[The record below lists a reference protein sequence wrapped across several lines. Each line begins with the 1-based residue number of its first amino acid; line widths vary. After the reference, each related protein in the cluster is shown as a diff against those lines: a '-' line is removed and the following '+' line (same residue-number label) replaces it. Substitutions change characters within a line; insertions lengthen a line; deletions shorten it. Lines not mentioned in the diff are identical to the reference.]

1 MLKNLKDSK
10 AATDALLALLPTSG
24 TLAGIA
30 VGLAGLINGGSLPG
44 VATLADDMLLV
55 SALGFLM
62 TCYLIFF
69 AVRHAD
75 RPYASVLVQAIDAL
89 FLVALTLVVLSGFV
103 AAYSL
108 L

>member
-1 MLKNLKDSK
+1 MLKNLKDPK
-10 AATDALLALLPTSG
+10 TAVDALLSLLPTSG

-30 VGLAGLINGGSLPG
+30 VGLGGLINSGLMGD

-55 SALGFLM
+55 SALGFLL

-69 AVRHAD
+69 AVRHID
-75 RPYASVLVQAIDAL
+75 RPYANLMVQAIDAL
-89 FLVALTLVVLSGFV
+89 FLFALTLVVLSGFV
-103 AAYSL
+103 AVYTL